1 MWEKFEGNGFFAFS
15 DPAGAKACLALNE
28 ILGIEKVPGQR
39 KLFSNKEY
47 SFYTQFESVVNIV
60 SIEKIETITEEFDWI
75 FTGTSHPESSSG
87 FELQILNNI
96 VAKNSFSFIDHW
108 TNFKLRFTLND
119 KLILPAVIF
128 VVDEKAKEIAIQEGL
143 PEKDLIVFENPYLI
157 YLKNY
162 KKTNISR
169 ESFCKKLNICSAKK
183 NILYAPDPISI
194 RSRDVRNEVEILEEL
209 IDICNNTSYN
219 LLIKLHPLQPLEV
232 IGKIIDSHDNLVLID
247 DKLFLP
253 HEIFGNVDCIIG
265 FYSNYLLE
273 ASTMNKNIV
282 RYLVSN
288 KQIDYLEH
296 SLQSSS
302 EIVYNKKELNFAIK
316 KACA

>member
-1 MWEKFEGNGFFAFS
+1 MWEKFEGNGLFAFS

-28 ILGIEKVPGQR
+28 ILVIEKVPGKR

-60 SIEKIETITEEFDWI
+60 STEKIGTITEEFDWI
-75 FTGTSHPESSSG
+75 FTGTSHPESSNG
-87 FELQILNNI
+87 FELQMLNNI

-108 TNFKLRFTLND
+108 TNFELRFTLNHN
-119 KLILPAVIF
+119 LILPNVIF
-128 VVDEKAKEIAIQEGL
+128 VIDEKAKQLAIEEGL
-143 PEKDLIVFENPYLI
+143 PEKDLLLLENPYLI

-162 KKTNISR
+162 KRTNITR

-183 NILYAPDPISI
+183 IILYAPDPISL
-194 RSRDVRNEVEILEEL
+194 RSSDVRNEVAILEEL
-209 IDICNNTSYN
+209 IEMCNNTYT

-232 IGKIIDSHDNLVLID
+232 IGKIIDLNDNLVQIE
-247 DKLFLP
+247 DKFFLP
-253 HEIFGNVDCIIG
+253 HEIFRNVDCIIG

-273 ASTMNKNIV
+273 ASTMNKNII

-288 KQIDYLEH
+288 KHIDYLEH
-296 SLQSSS
+296 SLQS
-302 EIVYNKKELNFAIK
+302 EIVHNKKELIFAIK
-316 KACA
+316 KACV